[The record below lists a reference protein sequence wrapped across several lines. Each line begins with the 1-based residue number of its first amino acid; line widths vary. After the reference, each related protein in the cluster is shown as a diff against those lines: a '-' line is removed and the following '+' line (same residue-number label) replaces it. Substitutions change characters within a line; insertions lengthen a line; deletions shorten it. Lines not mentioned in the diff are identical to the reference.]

1 MSLRS
6 GSRAV
11 RGPLRRNGPGEML
24 VQVVCYVFLA
34 LFCLSILY
42 PFWVTIVLSFTPVE
56 QIRTLGLRI
65 WLDDWSLTSYR
76 FAFSTY
82 GNVFVA
88 YRNTILRTVLG
99 SALTVVVTLFG
110 AYPLSKRDL
119 PGRSFMTIVILIP
132 LFFSGGFIPLYLI
145 VRNLG
150 LIDTFPVLILLLLA
164 VPYYII
170 IMRNFFMTVD
180 PAFEEA
186 AFMDGAGYLQI
197 LFRIIAPL
205 SKPVLATV
213 ALWAAVAYWN
223 EWFHAMVFTTGKE
236 NLVLQLLLRRMIEHA
251 SDIEIAI
258 QNGEM
263 FFGEQIRLEGVKAAV
278 TLVTI
283 GPIVLAY
290 PFFQRFFVRGIL
302 VGALKG

>member
-6 GSRAV
+6 GSRAG
-11 RGPLRRNGPGEML
+11 RSPLRRNGPGEML

-34 LFCLSILY
+34 LFSLSILY
-42 PFWVTIVLSFTPVE
+42 PFWVTIMLSFTPVE

-82 GNVFVA
+82 GNLFVA
-88 YRNTILRTVLG
+88 YRNTILRTLVG
-99 SALTVVVTLFG
+99 SALTVAVTMFG

-119 PGRSFMTIVILIP
+119 PGRP

>member
-1 MSLRS
+1 MSTAS
-6 GSRAV
+6 GSD
-11 RGPLRRNGPGEML
+11 RRQPGVLHTAAGERTIDIF
-24 VQVVCYVFLA
+24 VVAFFVV
-34 LFCLSILY
+34 LSVTILY
-42 PFWVTIVLSFTPVE
+42 PFLFVLARSLSSGDATLSKMTIIPQGMTLANYSTMLQYRYIGTGFRNSVARVLLGG
-56 QIRTLGLRI
+56 TLNLG
-65 WLDDWSLTSYR
+65 
-76 FAFSTY
+76 
-82 GNVFVA
+82 VC
-88 YRNTILRTVLG
+88 IL
-99 SALTVVVTLFG
+99 G

-119 PGRSFMTIVILIP
+119 PHRTLIMGFIVFTM
-132 LFFSGGFIPLYLI
+132 FFSGGLIPLYLL
-145 VRNLG
+145 VSKLG
-150 LIDTFPVLILLLLA
+150 LRNTIWALVLPTLVPTFSL
-164 VPYYII
+164 I

-186 AFMDGAGYLQI
+186 AFMDGAGYLHI

-302 VGALKG
+302 VGSLKG